1 MQLNTEGNEKPAH
14 MGADMDNASR
24 AKWSVSEPQAERV
37 KDKQVWYMKCTSM
50 MKAEELND
58 M

>member
-1 MQLNTEGNEKPAH
+1 MQLNTEGKEKADEPTH

-37 KDKQVWYMKCTSM
+37 KDKHV
-50 MKAEELND
+50 
-58 M
+58 